1 MTRTL
6 LALAMLAMAITLSA
20 CPRKAAEDTAANSS
34 SMTMSEDKLPPADS
48 APESEVTDGE
58 AANPCATALEG
69 ETAANPCNPCATPTD
84 DAAAANP
91 CNPCAKAEEAPAEV
105 KPAAATTKV
114 VLETTKGNI
123 VLEVHPEWAPIG
135 AAHFLELVNAKYY
148 DGAPW
153 FRVIDGFVA
162 QCGIAAD
169 PVMTAKWQNK
179 TIMDDPVVQGNKPG
193 YVAFGKTGA
202 PNSRSTHI
210 FINYADNSMSLDPQG
225 FACFAQ
231 VVEGMDVA
239 NKLFRAEFAD
249 QAALSAPG
257 GLDAFRKMFPEADY
271 IKKAYVRK

>member
-1 MTRTL
+1 MTRIL

-20 CPRKAAEDTAANSS
+20 CPRNTGKDAAENVS
-34 SMTMSEDKLPPADS
+34 SMKMSQDKLPPAETS
-48 APESEVTDGE
+48 TETPPAETPE
-58 AANPCATALEG
+58 
-69 ETAANPCNPCATPTD
+69 NPCATPAEGETP
-84 DAAAANP
+84 ANPCAGKAEGETPANP
-91 CNPCAKAEEAPAEV
+91 CNPCAKPEEPKTDAT
-105 KPAAATTKV
+105 AAAGTTKV

-123 VLEVHPEWAPIG
+123 VFEVHPDWAPLG

-169 PVMTAKWQNK
+169 PAMTAKWQSQ
-179 TIMDDPVVQGNKPG
+179 TIQDEPVKQGNKPG
-193 YVAFGKTGA
+193 YVAFGKTQM

-210 FINYADNSMSLDPQG
+210 FINYGDNTMSLDPQG

-239 NKLFRAEFAD
+239 QKLFKAEFANQD
-249 QAALSAPG
+249 ALSKPG
-257 GLDAFRKMFPEADY
+257 GMDAFKKAFPEADY
-271 IKKAYVRK
+271 IKKAYVKK

>member
-1 MTRTL
+1 MTRLL

-20 CPRKAAEDTAANSS
+20 CPRKAADDTANTS
-34 SMTMSEDKLPPADS
+34 SMTMSRDKLPP
-48 APESEVTDGE
+48 TDAGIE
-58 AANPCATALEG
+58 NPPAEGDTGNPCAPAEG
-69 ETAANPCNPCATPTD
+69 DAANPCNPCAAPAD
-84 DAAAANP
+84 GDAAANP
-91 CNPCAKAEEAPAEV
+91 CNPCAKAEEPAADA

-123 VLEVHPEWAPIG
+123 VFEVHPEWAPIG

-169 PVMTAKWQNK
+169 PAMTAKWQDK
-179 TIMDDPVVQGNKPG
+179 TIMDEPVVQGNKPG

-210 FINYADNSMSLDPQG
+210 FINYADNTMSLDPQG
-225 FACFAQ
+225 FSCFAQ

-249 QAALSAPG
+249 QGTLAGPG
-257 GLDAFRKMFPEADY
+257 GLDAFKKMFPQADF
-271 IKKAYVRK
+271 IKKAYVKK